1 MLHTQIARNAALS
14 AMLTVGLAA
23 VSCTPQ
29 QQQGAGL
36 GALGGAALG
45 AIAGDDSSDVIRGAA
60 IGAAVGTGA
69 AAYQENRNKRVGNF
83 NNGGDIYK
91 APQAPAAPKP
101 PAVTAPPK
109 PEYPLAKVTTNP
121 NLVQSPYPPHNI
133 IDISKLG
140 PNETLARDTSAGKIF
155 RIPGR

>member
-1 MLHTQIARNAALS
+1 MFQHLIARNVAIAA
-14 AMLTVGLAA
+14 MITVSVAA
-23 VSCTPQ
+23 VSCTQ
-29 QQQGAGL
+29 YQQQGAGL

-60 IGAAVGTGA
+60 IGAAAGTGV
-69 AAYQENRNKRVGNF
+69 AAYQENQNKKAGNY
-83 NNGGDIYK
+83 NNGGDNYRG
-91 APQAPAAPKP
+91 PVSSQP
-101 PAVTAPPK
+101 PAVPTAQR
-109 PEYPLAKVTTNP
+109 YPLAKVTTNP

-140 PNETLARDTSAGKIF
+140 PNETIARDTSAGKIF